1 MSYRK
6 KHYPAKPE
14 RTAQTV
20 IEMEYS
26 NPGVVRTLLTSGL
39 WTKRRWT
46 ASSGSGM
53 TAFWSP

>member
-26 NPGVVRTLLTSGL
+26 NPGVDRTLLTSRLTSGL
-39 WTKRRWT
+39 
-46 ASSGSGM
+46 
-53 TAFWSP
+53 P